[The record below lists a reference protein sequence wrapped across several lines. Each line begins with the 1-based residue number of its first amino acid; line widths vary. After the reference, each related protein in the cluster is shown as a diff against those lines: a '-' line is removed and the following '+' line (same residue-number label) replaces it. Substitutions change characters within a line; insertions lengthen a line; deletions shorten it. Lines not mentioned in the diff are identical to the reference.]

1 VVTINVKILKITGP
15 KILKKKISICKL
27 PKKKFVALLCRDSK
41 NLVGFRSVDL
51 SRSFELSS

>member
-15 KILKKKISICKL
+15 KIQKKKMFRL
-27 PKKKFVALLCRDSK
+27 VNYPKKNLALLCRDSK
-41 NLVGFRSVDL
+41 NLVGFRSVNL